1 MTSTEARQAVPKR
14 IWIVLALLVGV
25 TIVAAATGVWV
36 LTAIP
41 IGFLFG
47 FFLQKGDLCGA
58 SAFSEVLVM
67 RDGWKVLGLWVAIVV
82 GMLGFAALSLLGW
95 VTLNPKPM
103 IYLSYIVGGLI
114 FGVGMVLAGGC
125 VSGCLF
131 KSGTGNLNSMAG
143 LVGIPIGVALVEY
156 GPLASFNKYLKTFL
170 IKTAEGKSVTFSSVT
185 GLPFWALAIAFGV
198 VTLVAVLAYRA
209 LARRRQPRA
218 ASEPRSLSRWVNRPW
233 RPWQAG
239 LMIGLLAIPAYL
251 SSAASG
257 RNYPLGVTHGVLFV
271 ESLAFD
277 NDFKHVWEKPPTKA
291 QQKTGVG
298 RPTQQATAT
307 SKISSANNPTPK
319 RKIVWWLVALVT
331 SLVAGSWFSGSLSG
345 QSRLLPKPPDE
356 TAVAF
361 IGGILVGIGAGLAK
375 GCVVGNI
382 TSGVALMSVGVC
394 VFVACTVLANW
405 VTTYFYLL
413 GGGLRRGE

>member
-1 MTSTEARQAVPKR
+1 L
-14 IWIVLALLVGV
+14 VLLLGV
-25 TIVAAATGVWV
+25 TVAAAATGLWV

-67 RDGWKVLGLWVAIVV
+67 RDGWKVLGLWAAIVV
-82 GMLGFAALSLLGW
+82 GMLGIAVLDLLGW

-103 IYLSYIVGGLI
+103 VYLSYIVGGLI

-143 LVGIPIGVALVEY
+143 LVGIPIGVALTEY
-156 GPLASFNKYLKTFL
+156 GPLAGLNKYLNAFV
-170 IKTAEGKSVTFSSVT
+170 IKTAEGKPITFSSVT
-185 GLPFWALAIAFGV
+185 GLPFWALAIVFGA
-198 VTLVAVLAYRA
+198 VTLAAVLAFRT
-209 LARRRQPRA
+209 LLRRRQPRA
-218 ASEPRSLSRWVNRPW
+218 NTLVEPRSVSRWANRPW

-277 NDFKHVWEKPPTKA
+277 SNFKHVWKKPPAKP
-291 QQKTGVG
+291 QQKADDANASRQAAGESKAAAVG
-298 RPTQQATAT
+298 RPNP
-307 SKISSANNPTPK
+307 KKPIS
-319 RKIVWWLVALVT
+319 WWLVALVT

-356 TAVAF
+356 TVVAF

-375 GCVVGNI
+375 GCVIGNI
-382 TSGVALMSVGVC
+382 TSGIALMSVGVC
-394 VFVACTVLANW
+394 IFAVCTVLANW
-405 VTTYFYLL
+405 VTTYLYLL
-413 GGGLRRGE
+413 GGGLRRTE